1 MNFELIDKVAVLH
14 LDDGKANAVGHTMIR
29 TVNEALDRSGKEA
42 KALVL
47 HGRDGVFSA
56 GFDLK
61 EIQKGPEAAEALVGK
76 GAEMF
81 LRMFTHPQP
90 LVVACTGHAIAAG
103 AFMLLAADNRV
114 GAAGEFK
121 LGLNETAIGMTLP
134 VFGLELARARLN
146 PLFITR
152 ALIQSQ
158 LYDPDAA
165 IQVGYLDRVLPAD
178 QVLDGA
184 LAEAAELAELPP
196 AAYAQNK
203 RDIRAAPI
211 AAIEASLG

>member
-1 MNFELIDKVAVLH
+1 MNFELVDRVAVLH
-14 LDDGKANAVGHTMIR
+14 LDDGKANAVGHTLIE
-29 TVNEALDRSGKEA
+29 TVNGALDQAAREA

-61 EIQKGPEAAEALVGK
+61 EIQKGPAAAQALVNK

-90 LVVACTGHAIAAG
+90 LLAACTGHAIAAG
-103 AFMLLAADNRV
+103 AFMLLAADNRI

-146 PLFITR
+146 PLYLTR

-178 QVLDGA
+178 QVLDAA
-184 LAEAAELAELPP
+184 LAEAAELGELP
-196 AAYAQNK
+196 AETYAKNK

-211 AAIEASLG
+211 AAIEASLS